1 MGTRNLTI
9 WVTSIV
15 SLFAL
20 AACGVDG
27 EPETPERAQ
36 TNTGLSISGT
46 ASIGIA
52 GSN

>member
-1 MGTRNLTI
+1 MRYIVVALT
-9 WVTSIV
+9 
-15 SLFAL
+15 LAL